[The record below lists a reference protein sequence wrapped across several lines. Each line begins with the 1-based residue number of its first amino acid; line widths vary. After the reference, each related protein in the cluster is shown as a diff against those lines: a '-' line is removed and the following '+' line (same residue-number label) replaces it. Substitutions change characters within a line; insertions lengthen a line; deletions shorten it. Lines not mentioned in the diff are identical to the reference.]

1 MVGVSANA
9 GSLTKT
15 AVAGWGNAGADS
27 TKSLTSGDGYVEFTA
42 SENNT
47 YRLIGLSNGDSNQ
60 AYEDIDF
67 AIDAAA
73 GGELRLYEKGVYR
86 GTVGSYATGDR
97 LRIAVQAGVVK
108 YLKNG
113 VVLFNSPVTPS
124 THRRRHVPVL
134 DRCHL
139 D

>member
-15 AVAGWGNAGADS
+15 VVAGWGNAGAAS

-42 SENNT
+42 TETNT

-67 AIDAAA
+67 AFDAAA
-73 GGELRLYEKGVYR
+73 GGQLLLYERGVYR
-86 GTVGSYATGDR
+86 GTVGSYATGDK
-97 LRIAVQAGVVK
+97 LPIAVQAGVV
-108 YLKNG
+108 
-113 VVLFNSPVTPS
+113 S
-124 THRRRHVPVL
+124 T
-134 DRCHL
+134 
-139 D
+139 